1 MHFRRG
7 ERWGSYA
14 SFLALLVVGSHL
26 GAFGGATFA
35 VKAFFIISGFYMA
48 LVIDKRYYAL
58 PISNFYAS
66 RLMRLLPTYWVVGLL
81 TLAAEI
87 LLAPHGEK
95 LHPMASPLAYGS
107 GLDPTTLPL
116 PILIYIGLAVTTM
129 LGLDTGQ
136 WLGFSRVDRQ
146 LSFAPDFSSGATSV
160 MALSRTARLVNW
172 H

>member
-1 MHFRRG
+1 MGLLRII
-7 ERWGSYA
+7 
-14 SFLALLVVGSHL
+14 LALLVVGSHL

-116 PILIYIGLAVTTM
+116 PILIYIGLAQRCWVWTPGSGSASVVWM
-129 LGLDTGQ
+129 DSCRSLRI
-136 WLGFSRVDRQ
+136 SARV
-146 LSFAPDFSSGATSV
+146 P
-160 MALSRTARLVNW
+160 
-172 H
+172 HP